1 MSNTTA
7 YGKCNDADQDFSTV
21 MFSRNRVL
29 RESTIIK
36 NYEHK
41 FRVMKQQRY
50 DTITEHFFVFGLSI
64 FELYYRE
71 IFDSHFC
78 NS

>member
-7 YGKCNDADQDFSTV
+7 YGKCSDAGQDFSTV

-36 NYEHK
+36 NYDYK

-50 DTITEHFFVFGLSI
+50 DNRTFLLFWIVHL
-64 FELYYRE
+64 
-71 IFDSHFC
+71 
-78 NS
+78 